1 MSVRKRLLLCVF
13 ISSWTQADT
22 DWKTYSATGCVPD
35 GKRKSGSNVIAYD
48 GFGGICNRSRDK
60 HIDIVCPVI
69 RDFSRSRMP
78 IEVKHSGRSGNQN
91 VDLTCTLRNMKTHH
105 QDGGSNMAAFFA
117 SLTPI
122 AIHSTERFTI
132 RHVITDLQQSSID
145 SHNFGATIL
154 TCRLPKSYNSV
165 NGKDVTSCL
174 YNYSIREWD
183 GQ

>member
-1 MSVRKRLLLCVF
+1 MSV
-13 ISSWTQADT
+13 
-22 DWKTYSATGCVPD
+22 
-35 GKRKSGSNVIAYD
+35 N
-48 GFGGICNRSRDK
+48 
-60 HIDIVCPVI
+60 
-69 RDFSRSRMP
+69 
-78 IEVKHSGRSGNQN
+78 
-91 VDLTCTLRNMKTHH
+91 
-105 QDGGSNMAAFFA
+105 A

-122 AIHSTERFTI
+122 AIHSTECFTI

-165 NGKDVTSCL
+165 DGKDVTSCL